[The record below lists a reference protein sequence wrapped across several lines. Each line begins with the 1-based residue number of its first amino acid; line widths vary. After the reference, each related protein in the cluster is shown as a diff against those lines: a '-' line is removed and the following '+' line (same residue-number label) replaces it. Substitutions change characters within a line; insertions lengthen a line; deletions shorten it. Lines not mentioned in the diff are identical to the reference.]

1 MMIRQI
7 LILSAAFAAAASVDA
22 LILNPSAV
30 RTRRN
35 TIRPLRALNDYD
47 GRPSYRRQEGSKNRF
62 NVRSTNYYNNND
74 DEDDA
79 YAMARELASR
89 RGLNLSS
96 SPSRGYNNNNING
109 PPPPNI
115 PMDSYPDYYT
125 ADHPPVYGS
134 DYVGISAQELP
145 MDYNSNNNN
154 NFNQYSNDNYGN
166 NGNRGGGGLRDI
178 SSSWGSKGQNG
189 NNNYDAGRYELR
201 IVKEPQRS
209 SNGNRDGQWYK
220 PQPPR
225 QPPREVRQSD
235 YRERRNDRLSMGR
248 SQRSIGRAQS
258 SMGRRTSYEQ
268 DRRLEYRYP
277 PKGQSRS
284 NSNSAFSLES
294 NKVNKLQ
301 ELASTSTR
309 MDSLRFM
316 PQYPA
321 PNVQYRQNNI
331 PYIIE
336 PPPFRPPT
344 TTPGFASTSEQMRRS
359 GSSSTQQPFM
369 SPPPQYSQIYQSSQ
383 QHRRPP
389 PYMRPPSVSLSQ
401 LALQPHISPKDGKP
415 SQQQQ
420 LQDMYQ
426 HDSRQWQQQQ
436 QPQQQQQQWRP
447 PSYIEG
453 QNQSAPST
461 PLSFQQM
468 SQADFTRPFQGT
480 GGSQQNQQQSNAFPN
495 NDSNSGGARPP
506 PDFNGGPPPF
516 EQGGPPPPFGQGPP
530 PPPFGGPDVHI
541 FQNPFMNEPM
551 FQESRVPAQS
561 KSTGSNIKVPKDPN
575 MESTRRRAA
584 ATNNPGSGMKIPK
597 DPILERKRKQ
607 ESKDQSDSGMKVPR
621 DPFLERKKQ
630 KVDTSTASSKS
641 SGNHEVRVPK
651 EPNMKQKQ
659 QNERRPKEP
668 KPKTTQNN
676 TRVPREPTVNAQK
689 DRIPKEPPRRNNGSS
704 NVGKS
709 NVVGKE
715 EDLTYEDFAS
725 FFDMP
730 KL

>member
-1 MMIRQI
+1 MMIIRQT
-7 LILSAAFAAAASVDA
+7 LILSASFAAASVDA
-22 LILNPSAV
+22 LILNPSASTISLSISN
-30 RTRRN
+30 RNRRRN

-62 NVRSTNYYNNND
+62 NVRSTNNYNNNLD
-74 DEDDA
+74 NEEDA

-96 SPSRGYNNNNING
+96 SPSRGYNNNG

-115 PMDSYPDYYT
+115 PMDYYT
-125 ADHPPVYGS
+125 ADPPVYGS

-154 NFNQYSNDNYGN
+154 NFNYNNDNYGN
-166 NGNRGGGGLRDI
+166 NGSRGGGGLRDL
-178 SSSWGSKGQNG
+178 SSSWGGSKGQNG

-201 IVKEPQRS
+201 IVKEAQRS
-209 SNGNRDGQWYK
+209 NNGNRDGQWYK

-225 QPPREVRQSD
+225 QPPREARQSD

-268 DRRLEYRYP
+268 DRRLEYRQP
-277 PKGQSRS
+277 PKGQGRS

-321 PNVQYRQNNI
+321 PNAQYRQNI
-331 PYIIE
+331 PYIE

-359 GSSSTQQPFM
+359 GSSTQQPFM

-383 QHRRPP
+383 QQRRPP
-389 PYMRPPSVSLSQ
+389 PGMRPPSVSLSE
-401 LALQPHISPKDGKP
+401 LALQPHIQPKDDKP

-426 HDSRQWQQQQ
+426 HDPRQWQQQQ
-436 QPQQQQQQWRP
+436 QQQPQQQWRP

-480 GGSQQNQQQSNAFPN
+480 GGAQQNQQQSSAP
-495 NDSNSGGARPP
+495 GGAGPP

-530 PPPFGGPDVHI
+530 PPPFGPDVHI

-551 FQESRVPAQS
+551 FQEPRTPAHS
-561 KSTGSNIKVPKDPN
+561 KSTDSNIKVPKDPN
-575 MESTRRRAA
+575 TESTRRRAA

-607 ESKDQSDSGMKVPR
+607 ESKDQSDDGMKVPR

-630 KVDTSTASSKS
+630 KVDTSIASSKS
-641 SGNHEVRVPK
+641 SGNNEVRVPK

-668 KPKTTQNN
+668 KPKTSSQNN
-676 TRVPREPTVNAQK
+676 MRVPREPTVNAQK
-689 DRIPKEPPRRNNGSS
+689 DRIPKEPPRRNGSS